1 MALLLQ
7 NYLRK
12 NIFFV
17 VFVNDKAHPRG
28 ELKSFMDFNSPY
40 VCQTLIQ
47 QFVHDGNRKVACG

>member
-28 ELKSFMDFNSPY
+28 ELKSLQDFNSPY

-47 QFVHDGNRKVACG
+47 QFVHDGNRKVARG